1 MKLSTKLYLGFFI
14 IPALIL
20 MTLSIYSISS
30 FDRIDRQV
38 STIYDDR
45 LIPLQQIKQVSDGYA
60 ILIMDSVNK
69 AHLGLINDEQALQ
82 NINQSLQIIQDNWS
96 AYRSTE
102 LTSQEKIF
110 ITEAEDWFPIANQ
123 TIEQIKE
130 LVKTQEPDKLH
141 ELQLALY
148 AAVDPI
154 TAKLQDLINLQI
166 NVAKQEREKAS
177 LVYAEIQFV
186 FKFLLIVALLIA
198 SPIGFTFSRSVLTA
212 VKQTLNALITNSTE
226 IAVASEE
233 QERIS
238 AQQAS
243 AVNQTTITMEELN
256 AASTLAAQQAET
268 AAKGAQEV
276 LVFATGGTQTV
287 MRSLGEMMTLKE
299 KMNAMQAQIL
309 QLTTQTNLIG
319 NISSLVSDLANQTNM
334 LALNAAIE
342 AVHAGAHGQGFA
354 IVATEIR
361 KLADQSQK
369 SAIKI
374 NTLVKNIQEA
384 IYLTETTTMDG
395 MKTIEKSYQS
405 SQDTV
410 DAFSSVSSR
419 IDQVTSSVQSISLN
433 CQQQMIAIQQ
443 VVEAMR
449 ILNIAATETASGIR
463 QIKIGIQNLNE
474 VSLVL
479 KVLV

>member
-20 MTLSIYSISS
+20 TILSIYSISS

-38 STIYDDR
+38 ITIYDDR

-69 AHLGLINDEQALQ
+69 ANAGLLNDEQALEG
-82 NINQSLQIIQDNWS
+82 INQAMKIIQDNWN
-96 AYRSTE
+96 AYQSTK
-102 LTSQEKIF
+102 LTFQEQVF
-110 ITEAEDWFPIANQ
+110 VTEAEDLFPIANNK
-123 TIEQIKE
+123 IEQIKQA
-130 LVKTQEPDKLH
+130 LKLQGNSQSN
-141 ELQLALY
+141 EFYGVLY
-148 AAVDPI
+148 ESIDPI
-154 TAKLQDLINLQI
+154 TAKLQDLITLQI
-166 NVAKQEREKAS
+166 NVATEERDKAN

-186 FKFLLIVALLIA
+186 FKLLLIVALLIA
-198 SPIGFTFSRSVLTA
+198 SPIGFTLSRSVLTA
-212 VKQTLNALITNSTE
+212 FKQTLNALITNSTE

-243 AVNQTTITMEELN
+243 AVNQTTITMEQLN
-256 AASTLAAQQAET
+256 ASSILAAEQAET
-268 AAKGAQEV
+268 AVRGTEEV
-276 LVFATGGTQTV
+276 LALATGGTQTV
-287 MRSLGEMMTLKE
+287 MESLNEMVTLKQ
-299 KMNAMQAQIL
+299 KMDAMQSQIS
-309 QLTTQTNLIG
+309 QLTTQTNQIG

-342 AVHAGAHGQGFA
+342 AVHAGSHGQGFT

-374 NTLVKNIQEA
+374 NTLVKNIQSA
-384 IYLTETTTMDG
+384 IYLTETTTTNG
-395 MKTIEKSYQS
+395 MKTIEKSYQT
-405 SQDTV
+405 SQYIVNVFKDV
-410 DAFSSVSSR
+410 RSK
-419 IDQVTSSVQSISLN
+419 IDEVTSSVKSISLN
-433 CQQQMIAIQQ
+433 SQQQMIAIQQ

-449 ILNIAATETASGIR
+449 ILNIAATENASGIR
-463 QIKIGIQNLNE
+463 QIKLGTQNLNE
-474 VSLVL
+474 VSLMI
-479 KVLV
+479 KALV